1 MGLVR
6 SRPSYNLAGS
16 LLKRRSAEVAP
27 AVPMDSGEHLV
38 EMTAP
43 GRGGQVESNG
53 GRAGAGDATMPGGGA
68 SYSAPLGTIGVGGA
82 QDLGAAPANA
92 DCDVSGLGAMLRH
105 RYSFDEF
112 GTNSLDSIGT
122 AVGTIIGTRLLGRG
136 VIELTGAN
144 YANFPDGIL
153 SRLTNA
159 TIETWVVW
167 RGECRPRME
176 IVVQLVGRLA
186 ELG

>member
-68 SYSAPLGTIGVGGA
+68 RYSAPLGTIGVGGA
-82 QDLGAAPANA
+82 GDLGAANA

-112 GTNSLDSIGT
+112 GTYSLDSIG
-122 AVGTIIGTRLLGRG
+122 
-136 VIELTGAN
+136 
-144 YANFPDGIL
+144 
-153 SRLTNA
+153 
-159 TIETWVVW
+159 
-167 RGECRPRME
+167 
-176 IVVQLVGRLA
+176 
-186 ELG
+186 